1 MEVRQLSIFLNNEP
15 GSLSKVCQILED
27 AKVNIRALSI
37 VDSTDFGLLR
47 LIVDKTDL
55 AIKTLEEGNHS
66 VKITPVLVAEL
77 GDQPGGLNA
86 ILTPLHKHGVNI
98 EYVYAFAGGAK
109 AGNALVLFKF
119 DDNKAAAAV
128 MANENITLLGEKDIA
143 AI

>member
-15 GSLSKVCQILED
+15 GSLSKVCKSLSD
-27 AKVNIRALSI
+27 AEVNIRALSI

-66 VKITPVLVAEL
+66 VKITHVLVAEL

-86 ILTPLHKHGVNI
+86 ILSPLNKHAVNI

-109 AGNALVLFKF
+109 DGNALVLFKF

-128 MANENITLLGEKDIA
+128 MANENIPLLSEKDIA